1 MIQKPDHARHEIP
14 RDRKIRCVSM
24 NLRQLETLVWT
35 CRLGS
40 VRKAASQLGT
50 SQPAASARL
59 RELEEHLGISLLL
72 RDKRPVRITPQGREV
87 LRLAESI
94 VELAARM
101 EQHANSASPIYGTVR
116 LGANHGTASSWLPAL
131 LRAVYDKLPGVE
143 IELVV
148 ELSERLTDLLRAG
161 KLDMAFVLGRV
172 DDAAIGYSHL
182 YEVQLEWAAS
192 RLCTG
197 LQNPV
202 TPHSLARFP
211 ISTDAHGSPIH
222 SAVVGWFRSANVKP
236 RRVDICSGPVDRL
249 NLARNGDWVTVVPTT
264 VLSSYAHVAEF
275 DRYASVPPLE
285 PMEVG
290 VAYRVASEV
299 SETVQHVV
307 EVSRDVI
314 QDWMRQGRRV
324 SYS

>member
-1 MIQKPDHARHEIP
+1 
-14 RDRKIRCVSM
+14 M

-40 VRKAASQLGT
+40 VRQAARQLGT

-72 RDKRPVRITPQGREV
+72 RDMRPVRITPQGREI
-87 LRLAESI
+87 LRLAESMI
-94 VELAARM
+94 ELAGRM
-101 EQHANSASPIYGTVR
+101 EHHANSASPIYGTVR

-131 LRAVYDKLPGVE
+131 LHAVYEKLPGVE
-143 IELVV
+143 VELVV
-148 ELSERLTDLLRAG
+148 EISERLTDLLRGG
-161 KLDMAFVLGRV
+161 KLDAAFVLGRV
-172 DDAAIGYSHL
+172 DDAAIGYSRL

-197 LQNPV
+197 LTNPV
-202 TPHSLARFP
+202 TPKSLARFP
-211 ISTDAHGSPIH
+211 VSTDAEGSPIH
-222 SAVVGWFRSANVKP
+222 RAVVGWFRAANVKP

-264 VLSSYAHVAEF
+264 VLSSYAHAADFVS
-275 DRYASVPPLE
+275 YASDPPLE

-290 VAYRVASEV
+290 VAYRAASEV
-299 SETVQHVV
+299 GETVQHVV
-307 EVSRDVI
+307 SVSRDVI
-314 QDWMRQGRRV
+314 QDWMRHGRRV
-324 SYS
+324 S

>member
-1 MIQKPDHARHEIP
+1 MYG
-14 RDRKIRCVSM
+14 VSM

-40 VRKAASQLGT
+40 VRKAANQLNT

-59 RELEEHLGISLLL
+59 RELEEHLGITLLL
-72 RDKRPVRITPQGREV
+72 RDRRPVRVTPQGREV

-94 VELAARM
+94 IELAGRM
-101 EQHANSASPIYGTVR
+101 EQHANSARPIYGTVR

-131 LRAVYDKLPGVE
+131 LRAVYEKLPGVE

-148 ELSERLTDLLRAG
+148 ELSERLTSLLRAG

-172 DDAAIGYSHL
+172 EDAALGYNRL
-182 YEVQLEWAAS
+182 YEVRLEWAAS

-197 LQNPV
+197 LSNPV
-202 TPHSLARFP
+202 TPRSLARFP
-211 ISTDAHGSPIH
+211 ISTDTEGSPIH
-222 SAVVGWFRSANVKP
+222 RAVVGWFRAANVKP

-264 VLSSYAHVAEF
+264 VLANYAHAAEF
-275 DRYASVPPLE
+275 IPYASDPPLE

-290 VAYRVASEV
+290 VAYRAASEV
-299 SETVQHVV
+299 GETVQHVV
-307 EVSRDVI
+307 AVSHDVI
-314 QDWMRQGRRV
+314 KDWMRQGRRV
-324 SYS
+324 SYT